1 MVRIIVCGSRTFR
14 PCKAAS
20 RALDEVISQIRKEKG
35 DTDIEIVSGH
45 ARGADQYGEQYAKTH
60 NLRTIVFP
68 AQWGVYGK
76 SAGYRRNETM
86 LDYARKE
93 TALVVAFWDGQSRG
107 TKHMIDIARKANVAV
122 HIAACE

>member
-14 PCKAAS
+14 PCETAAH
-20 RALDEVISQIRKEKG
+20 ALDKIISQIRKEKG

-60 NLRTIVFP
+60 NLRMAVFP
-68 AQWGVYGK
+68 AQWDVYGK

-93 TALVVAFWDGQSRG
+93 TALVVAFWDGQSKG
-107 TKHMIDIARKANVAV
+107 TRHMIALAKQYGLKVRVKRY
-122 HIAACE
+122 